1 VVQGYRRG
9 LLCTP
14 ESAAAALVAGT
25 TFANVVERG
34 DYDPAQHA
42 CLSTTALEE
51 ILVLFC
57 VDYYPQRFN
66 RHLGGR
72 PIDLWRNDP
81 IVRDGLVPYRPSADD
96 LRVLMGWTEERTS
109 RAAACRSSTSCI
121 QATICEHCA
130 ARPSSSSSTRG
141 TSVRSGSAIRA
152 KATGAS
158 SPCRRTI
165 LATRLG

>member
-1 VVQGYRRG
+1 MVQGYRRG

-34 DYDPAQHA
+34 DCDPAQHA

-81 IVRDGLVPYRPSADD
+81 IVRDGLVPYPPSADD
-96 LRVLMGWTEERTS
+96 LRVLVVVE
-109 RAAACRSSTSCI
+109 
-121 QATICEHCA
+121 
-130 ARPSSSSSTRG
+130 
-141 TSVRSGSAIRA
+141 V
-152 KATGAS
+152 GA
-158 SPCRRTI
+158 
-165 LATRLG
+165 L